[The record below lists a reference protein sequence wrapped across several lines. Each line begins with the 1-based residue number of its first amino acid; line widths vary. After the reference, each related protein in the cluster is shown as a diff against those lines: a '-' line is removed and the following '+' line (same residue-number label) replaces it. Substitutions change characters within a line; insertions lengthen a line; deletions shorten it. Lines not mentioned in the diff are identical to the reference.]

1 MKIALGSDHG
11 GLSLKESVKEH
22 LLTKGYEV
30 NDFGTYTKDSVDYPD
45 IAEKVA
51 IEVRDNHFDFG
62 ILVCGTGIGIGI
74 AANKVRGI
82 RAALCHDTFS
92 AHATREHNNANVLT
106 MGERVI
112 GTSLALDIV
121 DTFLS
126 TKFEGGRHQTRID
139 KISTLE
145 DNYLDKEEK

>member
-145 DNYLDKEEK
+145 DNDLDKEEK